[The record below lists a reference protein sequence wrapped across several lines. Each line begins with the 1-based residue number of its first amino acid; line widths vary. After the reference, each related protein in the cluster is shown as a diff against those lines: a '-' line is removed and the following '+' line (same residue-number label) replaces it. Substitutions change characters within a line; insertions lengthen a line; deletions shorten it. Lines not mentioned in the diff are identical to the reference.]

1 MVNKYKYNKTH
12 FATRALVAL
21 GIIALFAL
29 YSIIFISAD
38 QQSCLGNPMILPFVF
53 FGVPLL
59 IAFAILDLILLA
71 ILKAFSWR
79 KLLINFSIM
88 MFVIAILFL
97 ITR

>member
-1 MVNKYKYNKTH
+1 MMEKYKNNETH
-12 FATRALVAL
+12 FATRTLATL
-21 GIIALFAL
+21 GIITLFML

-38 QQSCLGNPMILPFVF
+38 QQSCLGNPRILPFVF
-53 FGVPLL
+53 LGLPLL
-59 IAFAILDLILLA
+59 STFAVLDLIVLA

-79 KLLINFSIM
+79 KLLTNFGVI

>member
-1 MVNKYKYNKTH
+1 MVTNYKNKKTH
-12 FATRALVAL
+12 FAIRALVAL

-59 IAFAILDLILLA
+59 SAFAVLDLIVLA

-79 KLLINFSIM
+79 KLLTNFGVI